1 MSSLKLSLFQLDH
14 LIEENEPRIASI
26 FYSKGI
32 SSELFSI
39 QWFVTIF
46 SYDVILS
53 DLEIIWEL
61 FLLKGWKF
69 ILQLSLAIIFDIP
82 KIVLCREPEAIVNWI
97 KNSVYRRSIKNIIK
111 NALKIKIHKKTLNQI
126 NEKFYMNYNNLGAL
140 KNIDTEQDIDTLSF
154 NEEPIVGSINSF
166 LSHKK
171 IMKEDKMQKANIAI
185 INERPSSAIPEFKTN
200 FGMSRQNKLYP
211 VIHDIGRTIKQ
222 EVKKK
227 NILRIRTNT
236 EFGIKAKSFFP
247 SSLKCT
253 NTKFSL

>member
-46 SYDVILS
+46 SYDVNLS

-82 KIVLCREPEAIVNWI
+82 KIVLCREPE
-97 KNSVYRRSIKNIIK
+97 
-111 NALKIKIHKKTLNQI
+111 
-126 NEKFYMNYNNLGAL
+126 
-140 KNIDTEQDIDTLSF
+140 
-154 NEEPIVGSINSF
+154 
-166 LSHKK
+166 
-171 IMKEDKMQKANIAI
+171 
-185 INERPSSAIPEFKTN
+185 
-200 FGMSRQNKLYP
+200 
-211 VIHDIGRTIKQ
+211 IGRAH
-222 EVKKK
+222 V
-227 NILRIRTNT
+227 
-236 EFGIKAKSFFP
+236 
-247 SSLKCT
+247 
-253 NTKFSL
+253 